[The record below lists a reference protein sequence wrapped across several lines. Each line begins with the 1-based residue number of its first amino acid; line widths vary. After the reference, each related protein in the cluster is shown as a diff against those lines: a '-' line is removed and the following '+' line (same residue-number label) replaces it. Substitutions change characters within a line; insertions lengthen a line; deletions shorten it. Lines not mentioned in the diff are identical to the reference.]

1 MELMDFTRT
10 IKDYNQ
16 DAVICRRNF
25 IAVADGA
32 TPLGGG
38 EQEARDTSLFALSLM
53 DYLDVADPRPG
64 NVLEVIPLAI
74 NAARRRVKAE
84 DITSTLTVATWDEN
98 TVRVA
103 TIGDSVA
110 VIKTA
115 DGFHEII
122 DPSYAGNEDRYLSQ
136 VADGV
141 LQGLTW
147 EEAYEDIRGA
157 LKEARQLRNSD
168 QGTWIASTSTPGR
181 AVAKHMYVV
190 DLPRDE
196 VEGCAVVS
204 DGLHDW
210 VGKFGLIGPEYIFT
224 LDREGL
230 SRMWLEAYDLQRADA
245 SRSQYPRLSN
255 LDDASLARV
264 NFG

>member
-1 MELMDFTRT
+1 MDFTKT
-10 IKDYNQ
+10 IKDCNQ

-38 EQEARDTSLFALSLM
+38 EHEARATSLFAHSLVN
-53 DYLDVADPRPG
+53 YLDIPDLRPG
-64 NVLEVIPLAI
+64 NVLGMIAFAI
-74 NAARRRVKAE
+74 NAARRKVE
-84 DITSTLTVATWDEN
+84 TDNITSTLTVATWDEN

-115 DGFHEII
+115 DGFREVT
-122 DPSYAGNEDRYLSQ
+122 DPSYVGNEDRYLSQ
-136 VADGV
+136 VAEGV
-141 LQGLTW
+141 RRGMTW
-147 EEAYEDIRGA
+147 EESYEDIRGA
-157 LKEARQLRNSD
+157 LKEARRLRNSD
-168 QGTWIASTSTPGR
+168 QGTWIAGTSTSGLP
-181 AVAKHMYVV
+181 VVEHMHVV
-190 DLPRDE
+190 DVPRGE

-204 DGLHDW
+204 DGLYDW
-210 VGKFGLIGPEYIFT
+210 GGKFGLIGPERLFAFN
-224 LDREGL
+224 E
-230 SRMWLEAYDLQRADA
+230 EALGRVWSEACDLQRADT

-264 NFG
+264 NFD